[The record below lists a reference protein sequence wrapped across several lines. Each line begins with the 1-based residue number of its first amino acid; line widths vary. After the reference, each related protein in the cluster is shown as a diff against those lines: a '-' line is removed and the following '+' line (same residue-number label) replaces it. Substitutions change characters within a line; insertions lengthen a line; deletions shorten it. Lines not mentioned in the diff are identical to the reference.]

1 MSLSAN
7 FCTAPKRENAEAAK
21 EAKTAR
27 ARERR
32 RRHLNSPRAVQLHNG
47 NNNAEERDDDD
58 DDNDL
63 SGRMELLELLSSDNS
78 PLVRRMGKCGRGGDG
93 DGDGEGEMQGT

>member
-58 DDNDL
+58 DDDDDL

-78 PLVRRMGKCGRGGDG
+78 PLVRRMGKCGGGGDG
-93 DGDGEGEMQGT
+93 ERERETQGT

>member
-58 DDNDL
+58 DDDL